1 MVETE
6 LAGLEQAITQITR
19 ELARQPSAEGMSY
32 YYELAGRSLDPGYLR
47 EAKAQGKKVV
57 GTFCTLVPEEL
68 VLAAGAVP
76 VRLCSGFGATITRT
90 EGTCPASLCPLVK
103 SSYGLWLSTPPIA
116 AQCDVVAVPTTC
128 DAKKKLAELLSDRVP
143 VWLVQVP
150 STKESTEARRAW
162 GRQIV
167 LLKQQLENLT
177 GRRIGRKALR
187 TAIAICNQ
195 KRAALR
201 RLYEL
206 RKEARIWG
214 RDALLVADTSF
225 HDDPVQ
231 WTRQTDAL
239 CAEIAQRDN
248 VQQAAANLPRLLLTG
263 SPVVFPTWKLPMLVE
278 ESGGIIVADDIC
290 TGAKAL
296 WDPAY
301 VTESSLAGMLEAIG
315 ERALSITCPCF
326 APSTARLNRLVQ
338 LSRDFRVDGILYHV
352 LRGCH
357 LYGMEAQAAED
368 RFRELALPTLRVET
382 DYSLEDTEQLRTRV
396 EAFVEMLSARKLE

>member
-1 MVETE
+1 MVETGLAELEQTTKQVIHELSQGSSADGIKYYCE
-6 LAGLEQAITQITR
+6 LADRL
-19 ELARQPSAEGMSY
+19 
-32 YYELAGRSLDPGYLR
+32 LDPPYLR
-47 EAKAQGKKVV
+47 QAREAGKKVV
-57 GTFCTLVPEEL
+57 GAFCTLVPEEL
-68 VLAAGAVP
+68 ILAAGAIP

-90 EGTCPASLCPLVK
+90 EGICPASLCPLVK
-103 SSYGLWLSTPPIA
+103 SSYGLWLATPPIA
-116 AQCDVVAVPTTC
+116 AQCDVVAVPATC
-128 DAKKKLAELLSDRVP
+128 DAKTKLSELLSDRVP

-150 STKESTEARRAW
+150 STKESIEARRAW
-162 GRQIV
+162 GRQIL

-187 TAIAICNQ
+187 TAITICNH

-201 RLYEL
+201 RLYDL

-214 RDALLVADTSF
+214 REALLVADTSF

-231 WTRQTDAL
+231 WTRQTEAL
-239 CAEIAQRDN
+239 CSQIAQSDKVR
-248 VQQAAANLPRLLLTG
+248 QAAANLPRLLLTG

-296 WDPAY
+296 WDPAH
-301 VTESSLAGMLEAIG
+301 VTESSVAGLLEAIS

-357 LYGMEAQAAED
+357 LYGMEAQAVEN
-368 RFRELALPTLRVET
+368 RFRELDLPTLRVET

-396 EAFVEMLSARKLE
+396 EAFLEMLSARKLE